1 MLETMKAFLII
12 DGAEKG
18 LFALAHIFNLMVPRL
33 KLLSA
38 KSVAKIFTSLS
49 SISFYFLTRRLEDI
63 PLVGARPPNLLI

>member
-1 MLETMKAFLII
+1 MKAFLVIG
-12 DGAEKG
+12 GAEKG
-18 LFALAHIFNLMVPRL
+18 LFAFAHIFNLIPRL